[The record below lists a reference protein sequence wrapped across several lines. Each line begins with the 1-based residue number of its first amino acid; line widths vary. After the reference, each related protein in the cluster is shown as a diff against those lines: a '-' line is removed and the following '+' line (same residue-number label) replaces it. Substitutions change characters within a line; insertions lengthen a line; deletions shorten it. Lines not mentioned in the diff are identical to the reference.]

1 MTDQAGKC
9 PCIYATFLG
18 LIALLLIYGGFQLA
32 WVGGS
37 PYYLGAGI
45 ALLSS
50 AALLFRGR
58 REGVWAYAAIVIATL
73 AWALWEVGFA
83 PWALMPRLVAW
94 IIVGSWMLMPKFRRL
109 PTSQSELLNKIA
121 PIASMR
127 SFAISIVIALLIGGG
142 LNALRSP
149 RIDPRFQA
157 GTTAFPAYSKN
168 DLNEGVGEWRHWGGD
183 AAGTRFAALSQITPD
198 NVHRLTPAWQ
208 ASITIDGLVGEAGN
222 EAVPLMIGG
231 TLYTCNGVNDVFALD
246 AETGKR
252 IWQVRLAGKRGF
264 KCRGVTYFES
274 GGDSQCSKRILTAT
288 AVSTLVALDAGTGRK
303 CQGFGKN
310 GVVDLAAHM
319 PFAPKGYYS
328 VTSAP
333 TLIHGK
339 VIVGGK
345 IQDGQFWG
353 AASGVIRAFD
363 AVSGKLAW
371 AWDMG
376 APERIGEP
384 ADGDTYTPGTPNS
397 WASMSADEGLGL
409 VYLPMGNTSG
419 VDYFSGLRRR
429 HDRQFGSS
437 VVALDAET
445 GRPRWSFQLVHN
457 DVWDYDVAS
466 QPVLTD
472 LLREDGG
479 LDQALIQGTK
489 QGEIFVLDRATGKPL
504 RKVVEQPVPQG
515 GTVPGER
522 LSPTQ
527 PYSVEMPSF
536 RGPDLIERDMWGI
549 TPLDQMAC
557 RITFKRARYRGHF
570 TPPGLQHWITFPGTT
585 GGLNW
590 GSPTIDRDRGVM
602 IVTTGRIAQYSRL
615 LRRSEADAMGYKPT
629 GDWDQTVYGAGGGP
643 QKGAPY
649 GVEVNFLL
657 SPLYAPCQ
665 APPYGYVSAIDL
677 RSGKL
682 IWSRSMGT
690 ARDTGVLGMASRLP
704 VHLGTPMTGGTLV
717 TRSGL
722 VFIAATMDRTL
733 RALDIRSGKVLW
745 EAHIPHG
752 GFSTPITYISPKT
765 GRQFVALSTGSI
777 YTMGGPKGAKL
788 VAFAL
793 PKAE

>member
-1 MTDQAGKC
+1 MTDQAAKH
-9 PCIYATFLG
+9 PRIYAAFLG
-18 LIALLLIYGGFQLA
+18 LIAVLLIYGGFQLA

-37 PYYLGAGI
+37 PYYLAAGL
-45 ALLSS
+45 ALLTS
-50 AALLFRGR
+50 AALLFRGK
-58 REGVWAYAAIVIATL
+58 REGIWVYAAIVVATL
-73 AWALWEVGFA
+73 AWAVWEVGFA
-83 PWALMPRLVAW
+83 PWALMPRLAAW
-94 IIVGSWMLMPKFRRL
+94 FIVGSWMLMPKFRRL
-109 PTSQSELLNKIA
+109 PASKSGLLARLVPIDGMRGFATAIA
-121 PIASMR
+121 
-127 SFAISIVIALLIGGG
+127 IALLIGGG

-149 RIDPRFQA
+149 RIDPRFQT
-157 GTTAFPAYSKN
+157 GTTSFPVFSKTAPTEN
-168 DLNEGVGEWRHWGGD
+168 NGEWRHWGGD

-198 NVHRLTPAWQ
+198 NVHQLKPAWQ

-222 EAVPLMIGG
+222 EAVPLMVSG
-231 TLYTCNGVNDVFALD
+231 TLYTCNGVNDVFAID
-246 AETGKR
+246 GETGKLV
-252 IWQVRLAGKRGF
+252 WQVRLAGKRGF
-264 KCRGVTYFES
+264 KCRGVTYFET
-274 GGDSQCSKRILTAT
+274 GEDGQCSKRILTAT
-288 AVSTLVALDAGTGRK
+288 VVSTLVALDARTGQK
-303 CQGFGKN
+303 CEGFGKN
-310 GVVDLAAHM
+310 GVVDLAVHM

-333 TLIHGK
+333 TLIKGK

-353 AASGVIRAFD
+353 ASSGVIRAFD
-363 AVSGKLAW
+363 AITGQLAW

-376 APERIGEP
+376 APDRIGEP
-384 ADGDTYTPGTPNS
+384 AEGETFTPGTPNS
-397 WASMSADEGLGL
+397 WAPMSADEQLGL
-409 VYLPMGNTSG
+409 VYVPMGNTSG
-419 VDYFSGLRRR
+419 VDYFSGLRRPFDNR
-429 HDRQFGSS
+429 FGSS
-437 VVALDAET
+437 VVALDVDT

-472 LLREDGG
+472 LPRPDGG
-479 LDQALIQGTK
+479 FDRALIQGTK
-489 QGEIFVLDRATGKPL
+489 QGEIFVLDRVTGEPL
-504 RKVVEQPVPQG
+504 RKVVEESVPQG

-602 IVTTGRIAQYSRL
+602 IVTNGRIAQYSRL

-657 SPLYAPCQ
+657 SPLFAPCQ
-665 APPYGYVSAIDL
+665 APPYGNVSAIDL

-682 IWSRSMGT
+682 IWSRSMGS
-690 ARDTGVLGMASRLP
+690 ARDTGVLGMASQLP

-745 EAHIPHG
+745 QAELPHG
-752 GFSTPITYISPKT
+752 GFSTPMTYLSPT
-765 GRQFVALSTGSI
+765 SGRQFVVISTGSL
-777 YTMGGPKGAKL
+777 YTLGGPKGAKL
-788 VAFAL
+788 VAFAM
-793 PKAE
+793 PSAK